1 MASEAYLQGKIVKYL
16 KGKGCYVIKTTP
28 GPGVPVGCPD
38 IIFLK
43 DGFWGGLE
51 VKGSKTARFQPLQ
64 KQTIA
69 LLDGMSYCRPVF
81 PGNWPEIM
89 LELDEILK

>member
-1 MASEAYLQGKIVKYL
+1 MSEAYLQAKIIKHL
-16 KGKGCYVIKTTP
+16 KAKGCYVIKTTP

-43 DGFWGGLE
+43 DGFWGGIE
-51 VKGSKTARFQPLQ
+51 TKASAKSRFQPLQ

-69 LLDGMSYCRPVF
+69 LLDGMSYCKAVF
-81 PGNWPEIM
+81 PENWPDIM
-89 LELDEILK
+89 LELEALLK

>member
-1 MASEAYLQGKIVKYL
+1 MSEAVLQGKIVKYL
-16 KGKGCYVIKTTP
+16 KSMGCYVIKTTP

-51 VKGSKTARFQPLQ
+51 VKASKTSRFQPLQ
-64 KQTIA
+64 KQTIE
-69 LLDGMSYCRPVF
+69 LLDNMSWCKPVF
-81 PGNWPEIM
+81 PENWDAIK
-89 LELDEILK
+89 LELGELLR